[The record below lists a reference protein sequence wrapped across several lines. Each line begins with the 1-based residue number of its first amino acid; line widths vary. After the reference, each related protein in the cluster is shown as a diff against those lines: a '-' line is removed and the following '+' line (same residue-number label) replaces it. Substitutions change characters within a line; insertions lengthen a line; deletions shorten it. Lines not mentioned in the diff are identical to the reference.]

1 MLDNALLR
9 PIRFFRVKIK
19 EGETVLKY
27 FSATFSGVIQM
38 YLMGL
43 DVGTSSIKVLIIDYG
58 GNVIAR
64 SSEEYPIYS
73 PLPEYAEQDPDL
85 WWDAAKNSIKA
96 ALKSSGLNPSEISA
110 VGLSG
115 QMHGTVLIGRDMR
128 PLRPAIIWSD
138 KRSASQ
144 CNEFYEKI
152 GREKVL
158 NTVCNPVMPGFM
170 GPTLLWIKEN
180 ENKIFN
186 NIFRVLLPKDYIMHK
201 LTGMT
206 ATDFSDAS
214 ATLLFDVKRRMWS
227 DEIVSALNLPI
238 EALPEVFESTS
249 VIGGISKK
257 ASEETGLHAGT
268 PVAAGAGDSQA
279 GAIGCGVIKAGV
291 ASSNIGTGGQIFTAL
306 DELIVDPKNRVHTF
320 CHAVPNKWCLQGAI
334 LSAGLSLRWF
344 RDNFAHMEKVVG
356 LSSNIDP
363 YDLLSKEAEKAEP
376 GCSGLIFLP
385 YLLGERSPH
394 MDPKARGGFLGLML
408 QHSRQHFI
416 RAIME
421 GVVYALRDC
430 LEIFRELG
438 VEIEKIIAR
447 GGGSRSNLWRQI
459 QADIF
464 NSPII
469 KTRVEDDSAFGA
481 ALLAGVGVGMY
492 PSLEK
497 ACAEAVK
504 TISVNEPNKERVK
517 IYEETYSRV
526 YRNLYPSLKNY
537 WL

>member
-1 MLDNALLR
+1 
-9 PIRFFRVKIK
+9 
-19 EGETVLKY
+19 
-27 FSATFSGVIQM
+27 M

-43 DVGTSSIKVLIIDYG
+43 DLSTSSIKVLIVDEE

-73 PLPEYAEQDPDL
+73 PLHDYAEQDPDL
-85 WWDAAKNSIKA
+85 WWDAAKTSIKA
-96 ALKSSGLNPSEISA
+96 ALKSSGLKPSEISA

-115 QMHGTVLIGRDMR
+115 QMHGTVLIGRDMK

-138 KRSASQ
+138 KRSTSQ
-144 CNEFYEKI
+144 CDEFYEII
-152 GREKVL
+152 GRERVL
-158 NTVCNPVMPGFM
+158 SMVCNPVMPGFM
-170 GPTLLWIKEN
+170 GPTLLWIKDN
-180 ENKIFN
+180 ENRIFN
-186 NIFRVLLPKDYIMHK
+186 SIFRVLLPKDYIRHK
-201 LTGMT
+201 LTGII

-214 ATLLFDVKRRMWS
+214 ATLLFDVRRRMWS
-227 DEIVSALNLPI
+227 DEIISALNLSR
-238 EALPEVFESTS
+238 EAFPEAFESTS
-249 VIGGISKK
+249 VVGSISKK

-268 PVAAGAGDSQA
+268 PVVAGAGDSQA
-279 GAIGCGVIKAGV
+279 GAVGCGVIKAGI
-291 ASSNIGTGGQIFTAL
+291 ASSNIGTGGQIFTTL

-356 LSSNIDP
+356 SSSNIDP

-376 GCSGLIFLP
+376 GCNGLIFLP

-394 MDPKARGGFLGLML
+394 MDPKAKGGFFGLTL

-438 VEIEKIIAR
+438 VKIGKIIAR

-459 QADIF
+459 QSDIF
-464 NSPII
+464 SSTII
-469 KTRVEDDSAFGA
+469 KTGVEEDSAFGA
-481 ALLAGVGVGMY
+481 ALLAGVGVGIY

-504 TISVNEPNKERVK
+504 TVSVNEPDEERVK
-517 IYEETYSRV
+517 IYERTYSKV
-526 YRNLYPSLKNY
+526 YRNLYSSLKNY